1 LLLVAITSPSQSAIP
16 TKGRALLRPNGYG
29 ATKKTHG
36 ECLKFVQGK

>member
-29 ATKKTHG
+29 ATKKPMANA
-36 ECLKFVQGK
+36 